1 MGKIIYSKYLGSLL
15 SKMTSYPTFKAA
27 ITTGFNSWNALQF
40 AVQQQAG
47 GPQSKEIAQWM
58 IGVTE
63 QYFYDN
69 EDIDAE
75 EIAEDL
81 ATILDQELN
90 TIVDDESDLQIG
102 EFLCRMYQM
111 CLAGKD
117 SDVKEELMKM
127 PKPDLS
133 NCRLQDDTSDREEE
147 NECPNLVSEQMKTL
161 QLSDSS
167 SGSSLLTAPEAERE
181 LTEEEKQQL
190 QDEAD
195 GWTVIKK
202 TNK

>member
-1 MGKIIYSKYLGSLL
+1 MG
-15 SKMTSYPTFKAA
+15 
-27 ITTGFNSWNALQF
+27 QF

-58 IGVTE
+58 VGVTE

-69 EDIDAE
+69 DTDAE
-75 EIAEDL
+75 EIAEYL

-133 NCRLQDDTSDREEE
+133 NCRLQDDTTSDREEE

-161 QLSDSS
+161 QLSDNS

-202 TNK
+202 TNKI